1 MKTNPVYETLGY
13 YIENLSRG
21 IHLATAKGELY
32 LVKDDVHL
40 TPPGRSS
47 TISVFLREETLEVV
61 SFWGRR
67 RDGFRVRGVPVE
79 VEYRRIQGIVE
90 VVLDTEN
97 GILMMRLMGDE
108 GLARVFRLMVREK
121 KLGKEGGQSL
131 GLVTLQNSAN
141 SSFP

>member
-1 MKTNPVYETLGY
+1 MNAGPVYETLGY

-21 IHLATAKGELY
+21 LHLATARGELY
-32 LVKDDVHL
+32 LVEDDAHL

-67 RDGFRVRGVPVE
+67 RDGLRVKGVPIRVRYE
-79 VEYRRIQGIVE
+79 RIRGIVE
-90 VVLDTEN
+90 VTLDADRGTVV
-97 GILMMRLMGDE
+97 MRLRGDE
-108 GLARVFRLMVREK
+108 GLARVFRSMVKERRP
-121 KLGKEGGQSL
+121 GKGGGQSL
-131 GLVTLQNSAN
+131 SLVTLQNSAN